1 MLGCSASFALS
12 DRLAERVVFDCYDG
26 SRCNPNELSRQFSR
40 LVRRK
45 NVFVGSL
52 RTYFASWRTGP
63 SWRRCSMEGRNAPN
77 HDDGAIGFVSRDELE
92 NRVASSL
99 QWTRLGEEQRR
110 EREFHGAPRV
120 HCCHPAGLH
129 ATASAVM
136 AWPLG
141 AALQSEVD
149 FGCRALRIA
158 ALLLHGERSGF
169 ARTTVAR

>member
-1 MLGCSASFALS
+1 MLGYSASFALS

-52 RTYFASWRTGP
+52 RTYFAGWRTAP
-63 SWRRCSMEGRNAPN
+63 PWRRCSMESRSAPN

-99 QWTRLGEEQRR
+99 QWILLVRLLCKRR
-110 EREFHGAPRV
+110 VDREYRCGGA
-120 HCCHPAGLH
+120 CCA
-129 ATASAVM
+129 
-136 AWPLG
+136 
-141 AALQSEVD
+141 
-149 FGCRALRIA
+149 A
-158 ALLLHGERSGF
+158 ALLPSGRSSRHG
-169 ARTTVAR
+169 